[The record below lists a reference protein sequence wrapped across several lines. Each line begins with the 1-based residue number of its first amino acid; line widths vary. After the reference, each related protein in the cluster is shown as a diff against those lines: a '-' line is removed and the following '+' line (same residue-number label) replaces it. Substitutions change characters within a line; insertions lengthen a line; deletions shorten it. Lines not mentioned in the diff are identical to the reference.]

1 MAEPDQTADAQRGFL
16 RTNAEIVLFVGVAF
30 AVHRWRARRNPGCGP
45 AITLRPSPGTV
56 SEHVDDG
63 RQAINFSDIN
73 HGGEGRDEVVNV
85 VKEGSMPPSY
95 FTRFGLNEQAKL
107 SKAKM
112 GSLVA
117 GLEKMPEF
125 RKRDSAGI

>member
-1 MAEPDQTADAQRGFL
+1 
-16 RTNAEIVLFVGVAF
+16 
-30 AVHRWRARRNPGCGP
+30 
-45 AITLRPSPGTV
+45 
-56 SEHVDDG
+56 
-63 RQAINFSDIN
+63 
-73 HGGEGRDEVVNV
+73 
-85 VKEGSMPPSY
+85 MPPSY

-107 SKAKM
+107 SKAKI